1 MSIQFLSD
9 KYVYL
14 AFSTRSL
21 WNGQRTG
28 KRHYFYRPELF
39 WRISYAS
46 PFRVLHT
53 SSQYYT
59 WTRGKTEWQKYFYCH
74 YCLGSRISKFSTS
87 KELTKNNRMSRLKNT
102 LESVS
107 KAVCGTHS
115 ELVSRLARLKP
126 HSAILKKAVEADGTE
141 NSFFISSEKYREVS
155 SEIYQ
160 KDYDDNLHEKK
171 TVSADGVLASV
182 NTSQGSLKDPSDIK
196 NSLFHV
202 SKFATNFGE
211 TYNFVAHH
219 INWYFSTAGMDQ
231 EKKGSVLPPN
241 PPKQSE
247 ESFNSSED
255 DILSDENR
263 MSAVSALVPA
273 SRSPNAGKVPF
284 PSASSKKGISNFLSY
299 PSNSV
304 QAFVDS
310 YIGGLVPKLRS
321 DTKSA
326 VQEKTKEQEQE
337 DMLKD
342 DEAKCAEE
350 KEKRLSLQ
358 REKIIAKVSVDN
370 RTRALTQ
377 ALRRSSTRRVCINR
391 VEELTYHLLEFPDSR
406 GVAIKENV
414 IPCLLKLRQT
424 KDEALQA
431 AVREALAVIGYT
443 DPVKGWGIRILS
455 IDGGGTRGLVALQ
468 TLRKL
473 EELTGKPI
481 HQLFDYICGVS
492 TGAIL
497 AFMLGL
503 FHISL
508 DECEDL
514 YRKLGTDVFK
524 QNVIVGTVKM
534 GWNHAFYDSEIWEKM
549 LKERMGSDIM
559 FETARNPKC
568 PKVAAI
574 STIVSR
580 GTPLKAFVFRNYN
593 HFPGVK
599 SHYLGGCHY
608 KLWQAIRASSAAPG
622 YFQEY
627 ALGNDLH
634 QDGGLLINNPTA
646 LAVHECRCL
655 WPNVPL
661 QCVVSLGTGQYE
673 NNGKTNV
680 TYTSLKAKLTNVI
693 SSATDTEEVHIMLDA
708 LLPPDTY
715 FRFNPLMKE
724 DIPLDENRKEKLNQL
739 QTDGIRYLER
749 NGEKLKKAGKI
760 LSQEKNILQKLSNW
774 MRLKVDMYDGLPI
787 LSKL

>member
-1 MSIQFLSD
+1 MSIQFLLD

-14 AFSTRSL
+14 AFSTKSL
-21 WNGQRTG
+21 WSGQRTG
-28 KRHYFYRPELF
+28 KLHYFYKPELF
-39 WRISYAS
+39 WRTSYT

-53 SSQYYT
+53 SSQYYK
-59 WTRGKTEWQKYFYCH
+59 WTRSKTEWQKYLYFH
-74 YCLGSRISKFSTS
+74 YCLGYRISKFSTS
-87 KELTKNNRMSRLKNT
+87 KELSKNNRMSRLKNT

-107 KAVCGTHS
+107 KAVSGTHS

-126 HSAILKKAVEADGTE
+126 QSAILKKSVEADGKE
-141 NSFFISSEKYREVS
+141 NGFLISSEKYREVPS
-155 SEIYQ
+155 VYQ
-160 KDYDDNLHEKK
+160 EDYDDNLHEKK
-171 TVSADGVLASV
+171 TVSADGILASV

-219 INWYFSTAGMDQ
+219 INWYFSTVGMDQ
-231 EKKGSVLPPN
+231 EKKVSVLPPN
-241 PPKQSE
+241 PPKQGE
-247 ESFNSSED
+247 ETFNSSED

-273 SRSPNAGKVPF
+273 SRSPNAEKVPSSI
-284 PSASSKKGISNFLSY
+284 PSKKGISSFLSY

-342 DEAKCAEE
+342 DKEAKRAEE
-350 KEKRLSLQ
+350 KEKRLNLQ

-406 GVAIKENV
+406 GIAIKENV

-455 IDGGGTRGLVALQ
+455 IDGGGTR
-468 TLRKL
+468 
-473 EELTGKPI
+473 
-481 HQLFDYICGVS
+481 
-492 TGAIL
+492 
-497 AFMLGL
+497 
-503 FHISL
+503 
-508 DECEDL
+508 
-514 YRKLGTDVFK
+514 
-524 QNVIVGTVKM
+524 
-534 GWNHAFYDSEIWEKM
+534 
-549 LKERMGSDIM
+549 ERMGSDVM

-661 QCVVSLGTGQYE
+661 QCVVSLGTGRYE
-673 NNGKTNV
+673 NHGKTNV

-715 FRFNPLMKE
+715 FRFNPLMNE
-724 DIPLDENRKEKLNQL
+724 DIPLDENRKEKLNKL
-739 QTDGIRYLER
+739 RTDGIRYLER
-749 NGEKLKKAGKI
+749 NDEKLKKASKI

-774 MRLKVDMYDGLPI
+774 MRLKADMYDGLPI

>member
-1 MSIQFLSD
+1 MSIQFLLD

-14 AFSTRSL
+14 AFSTKSL
-21 WNGQRTG
+21 WSGQRTG
-28 KRHYFYRPELF
+28 KLHYFYKPELF
-39 WRISYAS
+39 WRTSYT

-53 SSQYYT
+53 SSQYYK
-59 WTRGKTEWQKYFYCH
+59 WTRSKTEWQKYLYFH
-74 YCLGSRISKFSTS
+74 YCLGYRISKFSTS
-87 KELTKNNRMSRLKNT
+87 KELSKNNRMSRLKNT

-107 KAVCGTHS
+107 KAVSGTHS

-126 HSAILKKAVEADGTE
+126 QSAILKKSVEADGKE
-141 NSFFISSEKYREVS
+141 NGFLISSEKYREVPS
-155 SEIYQ
+155 VYQ
-160 KDYDDNLHEKK
+160 EDYDDNLHEKK
-171 TVSADGVLASV
+171 TVSADGILASV

-219 INWYFSTAGMDQ
+219 INWYFSTVGMDQ
-231 EKKGSVLPPN
+231 EKKVSVLPPN
-241 PPKQSE
+241 PPKQGE
-247 ESFNSSED
+247 ETFNSSED

-273 SRSPNAGKVPF
+273 SRSPNAEKVPSSI
-284 PSASSKKGISNFLSY
+284 PSKKGISSFLSY

-342 DEAKCAEE
+342 DKEAKRAEE
-350 KEKRLSLQ
+350 KEKRLNLQ

-406 GVAIKENV
+406 GIAIKENV

-497 AFMLGL
+497 GFMLGL
-503 FHISL
+503 FHIPL
-508 DECEDL
+508 DECEEL

-534 GWNHAFYDSEIWEKM
+534 GWSHAFYDSEIWEKM
-549 LKERMGSDIM
+549 LKERMGSDVM

-568 PKVAAI
+568 PK
-574 STIVSR
+574 
-580 GTPLKAFVFRNYN
+580 
-593 HFPGVK
+593 
-599 SHYLGGCHY
+599 
-608 KLWQAIRASSAAPG
+608 
-622 YFQEY
+622 
-627 ALGNDLH
+627 
-634 QDGGLLINNPTA
+634 DGGLLINNPTA

-661 QCVVSLGTGQYE
+661 QCVVSLGTGRYE
-673 NNGKTNV
+673 NHGKTNV

-715 FRFNPLMKE
+715 FRFNPLMNE
-724 DIPLDENRKEKLNQL
+724 DIPLDENRKEKLNKL
-739 QTDGIRYLER
+739 RTDGIRYLER
-749 NGEKLKKAGKI
+749 NDEKLKKASKI

-774 MRLKVDMYDGLPI
+774 MRLKADMYDGLPI

>member
-1 MSIQFLSD
+1 
-9 KYVYL
+9 
-14 AFSTRSL
+14 
-21 WNGQRTG
+21 
-28 KRHYFYRPELF
+28 
-39 WRISYAS
+39 
-46 PFRVLHT
+46 
-53 SSQYYT
+53 
-59 WTRGKTEWQKYFYCH
+59 
-74 YCLGSRISKFSTS
+74 
-87 KELTKNNRMSRLKNT
+87 
-102 LESVS
+102 
-107 KAVCGTHS
+107 
-115 ELVSRLARLKP
+115 
-126 HSAILKKAVEADGTE
+126 
-141 NSFFISSEKYREVS
+141 
-155 SEIYQ
+155 
-160 KDYDDNLHEKK
+160 
-171 TVSADGVLASV
+171 
-182 NTSQGSLKDPSDIK
+182 
-196 NSLFHV
+196 
-202 SKFATNFGE
+202 
-211 TYNFVAHH
+211 
-219 INWYFSTAGMDQ
+219 MDQ
-231 EKKGSVLPPN
+231 EKKGSVRPPN
-241 PPKQSE
+241 PPKQGE
-247 ESFNSSED
+247 ETFNSSED

-273 SRSPNAGKVPF
+273 SQSPNADKVPS
-284 PSASSKKGISNFLSY
+284 PSTSSKKGISSFLSY

-304 QAFVDS
+304 QAFMDS

-342 DEAKCAEE
+342 DKEAKRAEE
-350 KEKRLSLQ
+350 KEKRLNLQ

-377 ALRRSSTRRVCINR
+377 ALRRLSTRRVCINR

-406 GVAIKENV
+406 GIAIKENV

-503 FHISL
+503 FHIPL
-508 DECEDL
+508 DECEEL

-534 GWNHAFYDSEIWEKM
+534 GWSHAFYDSEIWEKM
-549 LKERMGSDIM
+549 LKERMGSDVM
-559 FETARNPKC
+559 FETTRNPKC

-599 SHYLGGCHY
+599 SHYLGSCHY

-661 QCVVSLGTGQYE
+661 QCVVSLGTGRYE
-673 NNGKTNV
+673 NHGKTNV

-715 FRFNPLMKE
+715 FRFNPLMNE
-724 DIPLDENRKEKLNQL
+724 DIPLDENRKEKLNKL
-739 QTDGIRYLER
+739 QTDGIQYLER
-749 NGEKLKKAGKI
+749 NDEKLKKAGKI

-774 MRLKVDMYDGLPI
+774 MRLKGDMYDGLPI